1 MKKKLVQKVVFQT
14 KFPVAT
20 IGEDIWTLGTKG
32 ETLLTLAVVENSE
45 RVSVLMTKELTNY
58 HIRVL
63 FYHSVIPGTNI
74 SVHIK
79 FGILLLIINV
89 YNLMF
94 CLFSFLPLP
103 L

>member
-1 MKKKLVQKVVFQT
+1 MQKVVFQT

-20 IGEDIWTLGTKG
+20 IDEDIWTLGTKG

-63 FYHSVIPGTNI
+63 FYHSVIPATKI
-74 SVHIK
+74 SIHSK
-79 FGILLLIINV
+79 FGILLLMMNV
-89 YNLMF
+89 YYLMF
-94 CLFSFLPLP
+94 RLFSFLPYELP
-103 L
+103 K

>member
-74 SVHIK
+74 HTFKIWYFV
-79 FGILLLIINV
+79 FVMMNV

-94 CLFSFLPLP
+94 SLLPL
-103 L
+103 